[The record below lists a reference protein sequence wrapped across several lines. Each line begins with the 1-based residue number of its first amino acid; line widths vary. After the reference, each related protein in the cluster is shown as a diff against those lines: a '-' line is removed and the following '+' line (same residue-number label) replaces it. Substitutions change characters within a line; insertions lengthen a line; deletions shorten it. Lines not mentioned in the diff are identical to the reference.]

1 MKNHNHI
8 AKLFALLLSVCMLLS
23 LLPAASVSAAD
34 AQKMTVDD
42 VMKQIEALRN
52 GIYKR
57 GKNPTVAE
65 FAALSDDVYALVE
78 DSGTAQEGTLSEN
91 GSFVSWVDEA
101 SGISCCYSPRHE
113 ADRAGVSHPADDEAI
128 IESVQETARPAMRGG
143 SPSTLNIGL
152 IQPFW
157 DSASSYSN
165 YSFREYSPQY
175 KAQAEALVAHTG
187 GALYR
192 YTIGNATP
200 DAIAYT
206 LQNCGLVI
214 FDSHGGTDY
223 ENKSTGDCTSRA
235 NCSYLWLD
243 SGSSSA
249 AFIANADEYLLPADY
264 ATHEGQYGEYAD
276 YYLSSDGTYMV
287 SGQLLANH
295 MTGDA
300 PHSFL
305 YMGICLGMATD
316 GMEAPLRAKGVEAVY
331 GYSQSVS
338 FSGEVKYMKAITDGL
353 MANQTLGEA
362 VAAAKQTVGIY
373 DPGDYSSYYYYY
385 YYNEDPAYPIV
396 VSSEDEYP
404 GHGNV
409 DAVQNVN
416 SAWTLIPTVTVTA
429 TSNNTSYG
437 TVTVSG
443 RAISAIP
450 ANGCYLVSA
459 EVTEGEG
466 SCTISGTNII
476 VHSVTDCTVL
486 VTFAPKPEVTLSFSG
501 IDTPDITA
509 VADSLVRLPNPTST
523 YDGYTFIGWTDDI
536 EAKTEDR
543 PQFLK
548 PGSYYTMPYE
558 DITLYAL
565 YSYIDHTQPAKSAR
579 YVEIFTQDKLSIALE
594 EPRSYLIVW
603 DYYKD
608 YNDEVVVFNANTDSP
623 SSDPN
628 YKIVEASADGSIVSN
643 AITDSYAV
651 WIEEIENTGTYSLKL
666 MNGLGKYFG
675 NTGGSNGINSKKTG
689 PYPMT
694 IRIARYS
701 SYSSTEYT
709 LIENAEGD
717 TVRTFCFH
725 LTDSVSKFGFYEGF
739 DGRQVHLYGYEPAID
754 GTLYYTGTAIA
765 CGHENTEG
773 VPTAPTCTEAGY
785 ITYLC
790 PTCGYK
796 WTEAGAK
803 ATGHSYVDTVTAPT
817 ATERGYTTH
826 TCSVCHDSYQDS
838 FTDPLGN
845 DYQVS
850 YSVLGNV
857 MRTETVNSF
866 IGKTRPTK
874 VAINPSGYTFVGW
887 SETPIPQENTNTTP
901 LTGTYKPTKDI
912 TLYAVYRRSA
922 PYVGSGDYLKVTS
935 APSDWVGNYL
945 IVCEDYGYVFN
956 GGLGKTVSALNV
968 EYNYLSVEIDDDRIP
983 ASAELNAAVITFAK
997 ASGTSYYT
1005 MKTQSGG
1012 YIGSSGTSTGM
1023 NGGTTAYQ
1031 NAITWNND
1039 YYKTVTIANVTGNN
1053 IYNFRY
1059 NSSTK
1064 NRFEFN
1070 TTGLRTGHSICLYKK
1085 DTDGYTYHFTTAPS
1099 VKDCAHT
1106 LTTTVVTAPTCT
1118 EPGYTTFI
1126 CKNCGTSWTGDE
1138 TPAID
1143 HDYIYTDN
1151 GETHTV
1157 SCSRCDYSVT
1167 DAAHSFSNGICACG
1181 HKELFIASAALTLN
1195 GKIDVGFTAYIPDDY
1210 DEPYMVFTGPNGE
1223 CTVTEYEIDGNGDF
1237 CFSYD
1242 AVNPQCMGDGITA
1255 TLYATKDG
1263 EPEPEE
1269 IHIENYSIRQY
1280 CVNQLAKTGE
1290 DEISAEL
1297 RTLISD
1303 MLAYGAAAQVF
1314 TGYNTNTPV
1323 NEGDDIVN
1331 LTCSKF
1337 KPLSDMKPDFIG
1349 ATDGSVCWKSAGLIL
1364 TNSVAMT
1371 FHFYAENPDGL
1382 RIRVGINGR
1391 EVEYKEFEQV
1401 GENLFEITFT
1411 GITATEFADAVTAS
1425 FYRGEVQVGN
1435 TLSYSVNTYICAKQ
1449 NDSNENLAKLVKAL
1463 YNYGASAKTFEQKV
1477 NNSAE

>member
-1 MKNHNHI
+1 MKQRMTTR
-8 AKLFALLLSVCMLLS
+8 LLALLLTICMLIT
-23 LLPAASVSAAD
+23 LLPAVVLFAAAEEPMTAAD
-34 AQKMTVDD
+34 IFA
-42 VMKQIEALRN
+42 QIESLR
-52 GIYKR
+52 GCVVKKGR
-57 GKNPTVAE
+57 APSVE
-65 FAALSDDVYALVE
+65 DFAAISDDVYDLVE
-78 DSGTAQEGTLSEN
+78 QSGTAIDGTLTEN

-113 ADRAGVSHPADDEAI
+113 ADRAGVSRPADDEAI

-157 DSASSYSN
+157 DSASSYSD

-175 KAQAEALVAHTG
+175 KAQAEALASYTG

-223 ENKSTGDCTSRA
+223 ENESTGDTTSRA

-243 SGSSSA
+243 SGDSSA
-249 AFIANADEYLLPADY
+249 AFIANADEYLLPVDY
-264 ATHEGQYGEYAD
+264 AVHQGQFGEYND

-295 MTGDA
+295 MTSDA

-338 FSGEVKYMKAITDGL
+338 FSGELKYMKAITNGL
-353 MANQTLGEA
+353 MENMTLGEA
-362 VAAAKQTVGIY
+362 VASAKATVGNY

-385 YYNEDPAYPIV
+385 YDTDPAYPIV

-416 SAWTLIPTVTVTA
+416 SAWTLVPTVTVTA
-429 TSNNTSYG
+429 EINDARYG
-437 TVTVSG
+437 SVSVSG

-466 SCTISGTNII
+466 SCTVSGTNII
-476 VHSVTDCTVL
+476 VHSTTDCTVL
-486 VTFAPKPEVTLSFSG
+486 VTFAPKPEVTMSFSG
-501 IDTPDITA
+501 IETADITA
-509 VADSLVRLPNPTST
+509 VADSLVRLPSPTST
-523 YDGYTFIGWTDDI
+523 YDGYTFLGWTDDI
-536 EAKTEDR
+536 IDKTEDR

-548 PGSYYTMPYE
+548 PGSYFTMPYD

-565 YSYIDHTQPAKSAR
+565 YSYIDHTEPAKSAR

-651 WIEEIENTGTYSLKL
+651 RIERINDTDTYSLRL
-666 MNGLGKYFG
+666 MNGAGKYFG

-754 GTLYYTGTAIA
+754 GTLYYTGTPVICA
-765 CGHENTEG
+765 HEG
-773 VPTAPTCTEAGY
+773 ASSVVTAPTCTQDGY
-785 ITYLC
+785 IDHLC
-790 PTCGYK
+790 SLCGYK
-796 WTEAGAK
+796 WTEAGEP
-803 ATGHSYVDTVTAPT
+803 ATGHSYTETVTAPT
-817 ATERGYTTH
+817 AAEHGYTTH
-826 TCSVCHDSYQDS
+826 TCSICGDSYQDN

-850 YSVLGNV
+850 FSVLGNI
-857 MRTETVNSF
+857 TETKTINSF
-866 IGKTRPTK
+866 TGATLPTT
-874 VAINPSGYTFVGW
+874 VAVNPKGYTFVGW
-887 SETPIPQENTNTTP
+887 SASEIPQENTTTKP
-901 LTGTYKPTKDI
+901 LTGTYKPSADT
-912 TLYAVYRRSA
+912 TLYAVYRRSV

-935 APSDWVGNYL
+935 APEDWNGDYLIVYEGGKIAFNGSFNNATSLTNLNKAGNYL
-945 IVCEDYGYVFN
+945 
-956 GGLGKTVSALNV
+956 T
-968 EYNYLSVEIDDDRIP
+968 VEIINNRIP
-983 ASAELNAAVITFAK
+983 GSSELDAAVVTFTK
-997 ASGTSYYT
+997 NSVTNTYT
-1005 MKTQSGG
+1005 LKTKKNLAF
-1012 YIGSSGTSTGM
+1012 GSSGSSSGGLNAGASNPSSVVM
-1023 NGGTTAYQ
+1023 NS
-1031 NAITWNND
+1031 D
-1039 YYKTVTIANVTGNN
+1039 KTVTIANVNGTPGAMIFSFNQSN
-1053 IYNFRY
+1053 
-1059 NSSTK
+1059 TATAV
-1064 NRFEFN
+1064 RFSFWKA
-1070 TTGLRTGHSICLYKK
+1070 TTGTVRPVCLYKK
-1085 DTDGYTYHFTTAPS
+1085 DAGGYTYYFTTAPL
-1099 VKDCAHT
+1099 VENCTHT
-1106 LTTTVVTAPTCT
+1106 QTTQIVTSPTCT
-1118 EPGYTTFI
+1118 EPGYTTYI
-1126 CKNCGTSWTGDE
+1126 CKNCGLSWTADE
-1138 TPAID
+1138 TAALG
-1143 HDYIYTDN
+1143 HNYTYTDN
-1151 GETHTV
+1151 GDTHTF
-1157 SCSRCDYSVT
+1157 SCSRCD
-1167 DAAHSFSNGICACG
+1167 
-1181 HKELFIASAALTLN
+1181 ASAEEAHTFTDGVCICGRKEFRITSAQLILN
-1195 GKIDVGFTAYIPDDY
+1195 GKLDLTYTASIPDDY
-1210 DEPYMVFTGPNGE
+1210 ETPYMVFSGPNGE
-1223 CTVTEYEIDGNGDF
+1223 ETITNVEQDENGNYVFAYTGI
-1237 CFSYD
+1237 
-1242 AVNPQCMGDGITA
+1242 NPQCMGDSITA
-1255 TLYATKDG
+1255 TLYATVED
-1263 EPEPEE
+1263 ELQQVS
-1269 IHIENYSIRQY
+1269 IENYSVREY
-1280 CVNQLAKTGE
+1280 CIHQLAK
-1290 DEISAEL
+1290 DDISAEL
-1297 RTLISD
+1297 RTLLSD
-1303 MLAYGAAAQVF
+1303 LLAYGAAAQ
-1314 TGYNTNTPV
+1314 TYMNYNTEALVNT
-1323 NEGDDIVN
+1323 GDDILNPTYSNFTALSGLSASFEGDASEDVYWTGAY
-1331 LTCSKF
+1331 LT
-1337 KPLSDMKPDFIG
+1337 L
-1349 ATDGSVCWKSAGLIL
+1349 TD
-1364 TNSVAMT
+1364 SVAMT
-1371 FHFYAENPDGL
+1371 FRFYTADAEEL
-1382 RIRVGINGR
+1382 VITVRIGDEEQTFTSFKMVEGQEGI
-1391 EVEYKEFEQV
+1391 
-1401 GENLFEITFT
+1401 FEITVDD
-1411 GITATEFADAVTAS
+1411 IAATQFGDTVTAS
-1425 FYRGEVQVGN
+1425 FNLWDEDMGN
-1435 TLSYSVNTYICAKQ
+1435 TLSYSVNAYVCAKQ
-1449 NDSNENLAKLVKAL
+1449 NDGNIALSNLVKAL
-1463 YNYGASAKTFEQKV
+1463 YNYGVSASAY
-1477 NNSAE
+1477 AH